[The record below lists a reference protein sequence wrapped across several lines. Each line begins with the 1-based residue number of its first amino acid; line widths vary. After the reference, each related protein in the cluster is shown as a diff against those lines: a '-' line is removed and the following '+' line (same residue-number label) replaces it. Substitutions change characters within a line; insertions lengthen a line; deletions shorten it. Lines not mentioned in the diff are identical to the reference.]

1 MEDID
6 LDAGRLSV
14 KIVNSFVNQ
23 SPLSLREFVFFGG
36 CDGETIK
43 KRREY
48 LVMADWKVDGKR
60 GRLEMVFIK
69 RWGKRM
75 SDRLEHWRR
84 LENKCDRIK

>member
-6 LDAGRLSV
+6 LDARRLSV
-14 KIVNSFVNQ
+14 KIVKSFVNQ

-43 KRREY
+43 KGREY
-48 LVMADWKVDGKR
+48 LVMADWKVVGTR

-69 RWGKRM
+69 RWGERM
-75 SDRLEHWRR
+75 SKRLEHWRR
-84 LENKCDRIK
+84 FENKCNRIK